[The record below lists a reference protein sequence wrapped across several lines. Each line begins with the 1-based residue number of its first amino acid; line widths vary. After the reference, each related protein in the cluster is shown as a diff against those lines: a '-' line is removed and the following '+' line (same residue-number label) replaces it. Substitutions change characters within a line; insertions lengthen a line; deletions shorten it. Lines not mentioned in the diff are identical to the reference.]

1 MCCILIVNFLDP
13 RSQTQLADMDLVE
26 LLEKDRPGL
35 DIHQPY
41 LERLKTLPQ
50 SLIPNEISHLEDGLQ
65 AIQKAVESLG
75 ASHHQD
81 FVASA
86 SGLDELN
93 GLIGELDSLAKQ
105 TREKSHKVLLPPH
118 RAYSSTEHVLTNE
131 LALYHQIDKIQEI
144 LELPQLAQSCVSQGH
159 YSAALDIAAFA
170 GRLKTRYPDIKS
182 IATLAEEVDKSTG
195 TMLNIL
201 IRLLT
206 ETSNLPALIKAVG
219 FLRRIDPFKG
229 AQNATK
235 QLQYVFLAARK
246 EYLFTQW
253 STLDA
258 VRSTPHLYLKRYV
271 EMFREHVF
279 ATVTSFSAVFGE
291 TTLQVSEFV
300 RDIVAVHMAKPLQE
314 MASSLSAADRSSL
327 WLQLAY
333 CSHSF
338 GRVGA
343 EFWPLLQA
351 AAPADEWRQAFS
363 NQQEMARTA
372 AETSG
377 SK

>member
-1 MCCILIVNFLDP
+1 
-13 RSQTQLADMDLVE
+13 MDLVE
-26 LLEKDRPGL
+26 LLERDRPGL
-35 DIHQPY
+35 DVHQPY

-50 SLIPNEISHLEDGLQ
+50 SLIPNEMSHLEDGLQ

-75 ASHHQD
+75 ASHHED
-81 FVASA
+81 FVAAA
-86 SGLDELN
+86 SGLDELT
-93 GLIGELDSLAKQ
+93 GLIGELESLAEQ

-118 RAYSSTEHVLTNE
+118 RAYTSTEHVLAIE

-159 YSAALDIAAFA
+159 YSAALDIVAFA
-170 GRLKTRYPDIKS
+170 GRLKTRFPDIKS
-182 IATLAEEVDKSTG
+182 ITTLVDEVDKSTG
-195 TMLNIL
+195 AMLNIL

-206 ETSNLPALIKAVG
+206 ETSHLPALIKAVG
-219 FLRRIDPFKG
+219 FLRRIDPFKS
-229 AQNATK
+229 AKNATK

-258 VRSTPHLYLKRYV
+258 VKSTPHLYLKRYV

-279 ATVTSFSAVFGE
+279 ATITSFSAVFGQ

-300 RDIVAVHMAKPLQE
+300 RDIVMIHMASTLE
-314 MASSLSAADRSSL
+314 DMAPALSSTDRSSL

-343 EFWPLLQA
+343 EFWPLLKT
-351 AAPADEWRQAFS
+351 AAPVDEWKQAFT

-372 AETSG
+372 AKTSG
-377 SK
+377 SR